1 MIDSAATIP
10 RRRSWSGF
18 TLVEIMVVVLIIS
31 VLATISVP
39 ALRLIQRRAKTTTIV
54 NDFRV
59 FAAAF
64 DTYAQEMGGYPVDT
78 PAGVFPTGM
87 DDRIDPIAWQ
97 RTTPMGGK
105 YNWENNQFDF
115 FGTKHP
121 AAIAINAVAGAPL
134 PLDVTMLY
142 DLEHT
147 IDSPTVLI
155 WNSGNFRLGS
165 GIAPL
170 YIIQP

>member
-1 MIDSAATIP
+1 
-10 RRRSWSGF
+10 
-18 TLVEIMVVVLIIS
+18 MVVVLIIS

-39 ALRLIQRRAKTTTIV
+39 ALRLIQRKAKTTTIV

-59 FAAAF
+59 FGAAF
-64 DTYAQEMGGYPVDT
+64 DTYAQEMGDYPVDT
-78 PAGVFPTGM
+78 AAGVFPTGM

-105 YNWENNQFDF
+105 YNWENNQNDI
-115 FGTKHP
+115 FGMKHP
-121 AAIAINAVAGAPL
+121 AAIAISAVAGAPL

-147 IDSPTVLI
+147 IDSPNALI
-155 WNSGNFRLGS
+155 WNAGNFRLGP

-170 YIIQP
+170 YVIQP